1 MVQLDISRS
10 ISNVEVT
17 GSKCSFSAMDVR
29 YDGMYFWLFV
39 LTEVHVG
46 ATSSEGFLLVIKLS
60 WSPNRRTPVRYILRM
75 FLFVIL
81 LCFIQS
87 NLLDPAGNFSAF
99 QYNVGL
105 APNRSFATLIS

>member
-17 GSKCSFSAMDVR
+17 GLKCSFSAVDVR

-39 LTEVHVG
+39 LTEVVG

-99 QYNVGL
+99 QYNIMLV
-105 APNRSFATLIS
+105 